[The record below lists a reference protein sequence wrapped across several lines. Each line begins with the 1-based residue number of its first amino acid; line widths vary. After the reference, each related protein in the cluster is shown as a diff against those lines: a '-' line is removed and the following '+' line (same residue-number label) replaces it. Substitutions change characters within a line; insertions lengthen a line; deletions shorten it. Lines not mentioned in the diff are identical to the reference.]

1 MKMKSV
7 NRRVILSVVFS
18 IIGIAVIAFLLTLG
32 NNVTAPTPPTS
43 GAVPSAPAAV
53 FPKGASDAN
62 YTILCVKK
70 GDGKIKFTKTGP
82 YVTCPPD
89 YATVPVQL
97 DPKLIRK

>member
-1 MKMKSV
+1 MNK
-7 NRRVILSVVFS
+7 RVILTVLLSA
-18 IIGIAVIAFLLTLG
+18 IGIAVIAFLLTLG
-32 NNVTAPTPPTS
+32 NNVAAPTPPS
-43 GAVPSAPAAV
+43 PGAAPAVV

-97 DPKLIRK
+97 DPKLIKK

>member
-1 MKMKSV
+1 MNKRLTFTV
-7 NRRVILSVVFS
+7 LLSA
-18 IIGIAVIAFLLTLG
+18 IGIAIIAFLLTLG
-32 NNVTAPTPPTS
+32 NTVTAPTPPTP
-43 GAVPSAPAAV
+43 GAAPSAPAVV

-82 YVTCPPD
+82 YVTCPSD

-97 DPKLIRK
+97 DPKLIKK